1 MQGFRVFTPHL
12 FIHLLIFSCIQFF
25 HKYLLVLLCAMY
37 YALRK
42 GKNNIQLLYLMNHVL
57 VEKTKHK
64 QKSKGC
70 VKYIKRLWKDTVM
83 EQKEGD

>member
-1 MQGFRVFTPHL
+1 
-12 FIHLLIFSCIQFF
+12 
-25 HKYLLVLLCAMY
+25 MY